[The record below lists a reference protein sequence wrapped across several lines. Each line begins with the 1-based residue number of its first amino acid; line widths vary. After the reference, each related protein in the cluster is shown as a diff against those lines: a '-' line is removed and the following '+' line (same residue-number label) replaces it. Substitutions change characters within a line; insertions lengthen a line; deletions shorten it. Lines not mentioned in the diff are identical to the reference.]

1 MKNVFALIIAIVITE
16 LAGVIG
22 GLFTAQAIPDWY
34 VTLAKPEWTPPNWLF
49 GPVWIVL
56 YALMGVAA
64 FLVWKKRNVKPV
76 GIALG
81 VFAAQ
86 LALNLAWSL
95 IFFGWR
101 NPGLAFVE
109 IVVLWLAI
117 VWTAATFYKV
127 SKPAAW
133 LLLPYLLWVSFAAC
147 LNYAIWMLN

>member
-22 GLFTAQAIPDWY
+22 GLFTTQAIPDWY

-76 GIALG
+76 RMALG

-101 NPGLAFVE
+101 NPGLAFAE

-117 VWTAATFYKV
+117 VWTAAAFYKV

-133 LLLPYLLWVSFAAC
+133 LLFPYLLWVSFAAC
-147 LNYAIWMLN
+147 LNYVIWMLN

>member
-1 MKNVFALIIAIVITE
+1 MKNAFALIIAIVITE

-49 GPVWIVL
+49 SPVWIVL
-56 YALMGVAA
+56 YALMGVAV
-64 FLVWKKRNVKPV
+64 FLVWKKRSAKPV
-76 GIALG
+76 RMALG
-81 VFAAQ
+81 VFAVQ
-86 LALNLAWSL
+86 LALNVAWSL

-101 NPGLAFVE
+101 NPGLAFTE

-117 VWTAATFYKV
+117 VWTAAAFYKL